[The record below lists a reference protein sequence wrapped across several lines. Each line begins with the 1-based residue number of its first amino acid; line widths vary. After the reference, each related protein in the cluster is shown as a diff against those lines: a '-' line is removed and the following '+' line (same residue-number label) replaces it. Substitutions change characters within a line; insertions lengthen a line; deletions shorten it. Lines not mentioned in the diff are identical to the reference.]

1 MMEEILKNNFIRQ
14 NSVPF
19 LSFVIGTFIMIL
31 YSLFKFQIF
40 IIIGLYFVFGALI
53 TNTVY
58 IMVLLN
64 LHFIKKRRIQETLLR
79 IVITLLNIP
88 ITLFY
93 IYLIVT
99 IIH

>member
-1 MMEEILKNNFIRQ
+1 MMDKILKNNFIRQ

-19 LSFVIGTFIMIL
+19 LSFIIGTFIMIL

-64 LHFIKKRRIQETLLR
+64 LHFFKKRRI
-79 IVITLLNIP
+79 
-88 ITLFY
+88 
-93 IYLIVT
+93 
-99 IIH
+99 

>member
-1 MMEEILKNNFIRQ
+1 MEEILKNNFIRQ

>member
-1 MMEEILKNNFIRQ
+1 MEEILKNNFIRQ

-79 IVITLLNIP
+79 IVMTLLNIP

>member
-19 LSFVIGTFIMIL
+19 LSFIIGTFIMIL

-53 TNTVY
+53 TNIVY

>member
-19 LSFVIGTFIMIL
+19 LSFIIGTFIMIL